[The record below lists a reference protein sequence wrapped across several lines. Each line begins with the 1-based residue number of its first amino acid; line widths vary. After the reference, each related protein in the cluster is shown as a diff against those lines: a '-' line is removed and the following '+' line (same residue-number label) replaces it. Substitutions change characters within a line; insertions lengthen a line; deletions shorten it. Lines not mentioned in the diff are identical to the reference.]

1 MEPSKKNQKNTT
13 SPHPSPYTYYILC
26 RRCHAVNVPADRG
39 LCSSCARKVRD
50 LPHDNYF
57 PPPDANKETKRF
69 AYKCNGLPWRYR
81 GSREDKEMCYLEYSG
96 YFISVQRQ
104 PDRRFCYIVGNKK
117 ETVMRS
123 NITELTFART
133 RSVRHLAK
141 LLNMTFEQF
150 IEKVKNTSQS
160 KKGN

>member
-150 IEKVKNTSQS
+150 IEKVKNTTQS

>member
-123 NITELTFART
+123 NITELTFA
-133 RSVRHLAK
+133 
-141 LLNMTFEQF
+141 
-150 IEKVKNTSQS
+150 
-160 KKGN
+160 

>member
-1 MEPSKKNQKNTT
+1 MSENGKQQKT
-13 SPHPSPYTYYILC
+13 SIYCVKPRYTYYILC
-26 RRCHAVNVPADRG
+26 KKCHEVNVPADRG
-39 LCSSCARKVRD
+39 LCPRCIRTVRD

-104 PDRRFCYIVGNKK
+104 PDRRFCYIVGNKE

-150 IEKVKNTSQS
+150 IEKVKNTNQS